1 MAVTT
6 NEDLSI
12 QVRVPRQ
19 LKKSVQEAATAL
31 GQTVNEFA
39 TTTVLREAQRV
50 LDEAR
55 LTRLSNRDRDKFLAA
70 LNSID
75 SKPNSALQRAARR
88 YRKVNS

>member
-1 MAVTT
+1 
-6 NEDLSI
+6 
-12 QVRVPRQ
+12 
-19 LKKSVQEAATAL
+19 
-31 GQTVNEFA
+31 
-39 TTTVLREAQRV
+39 V